1 MPSHAWTLLL
11 ALCASGPVYAAPVPP
26 ARLVTAE
33 TVVKPLQGGPRD
45 LATRLL
51 SAPLTGAAARSR
63 AAVALGCL
71 SGEKNPSA
79 WLAARLRV
87 TVDEVRGTVTI
98 RLVDC
103 PRRDAVALLSAVVE
117 AYKADALGRGR
128 ASINARYEQALVFQ
142 ALVGIQQGNGGPV
155 PINVTFEM
163 VGEAAGVSRAE
174 MDRSVIQAPKILQ
187 ASVPGRGGSAPS
199 SSR

>member
-1 MPSHAWTLLL
+1 MPRHAWALLL
-11 ALCASGPVYAAPVPP
+11 ALCAAGSVYAAPAPP

-33 TVVKPLQGGPRD
+33 TVVKPLQGGPRE

-51 SAPLTGAAARSR
+51 SAPLAGAAVRSR
-63 AAVALGCL
+63 EAVALGCL
-71 SGEKNPSA
+71 SGEKNPTS
-79 WLAARLRV
+79 WLATRLRV
-87 TVDEVRGTVTI
+87 SVDEVRGTVTV

-128 ASINARYEQALVFQ
+128 ASINARYEQAMVFQ
-142 ALVGIQQGNGGPV
+142 ILIAAQQANAPAPV
-155 PINVTFEM
+155 NVTFEM
-163 VGEAAGVSRAE
+163 VGEAAGVSKAE
-174 MDRSVIQAPKILQ
+174 MDRSVIQAPRIVQ
-187 ASVPGRGGSAPS
+187 PGVPGRGGSAPT